1 MTIKTKSHKRIYQN
15 KWMTVYEDEIEL
27 PNGHK
32 GIYGYVERKP
42 GADAIIV
49 NDHNQV
55 LLIEQ
60 YRYPIK
66 DFQIGGPGGAID
78 ENENPED
85 ALKREVKEE
94 TGLDIEIVK
103 KLGVFYPLSSCSTEL
118 GNLFLCK
125 ALSELDNRTKGE
137 EDENVKSVRF
147 VDFEEALRM
156 IDEGE
161 ITDAFTANAIQMAYR
176 FLQKSNLSNSH

>member
-1 MTIKTKSHKRIYQN
+1 MTIKTKSHKEIYKN
-15 KWMTVYEDEIEL
+15 KWMTVYEDAIEL

-32 GIYGYVERKP
+32 GIYGYVEREP

-49 NDHNQV
+49 NDKGQV

-66 DFQIGGPGGAID
+66 SFQIGIPGGAMD
-78 ENENPED
+78 ENEKPEES
-85 ALKREVKEE
+85 LKREVKEE
-94 TGLDIEIVK
+94 TGLDIEVIK
-103 KLGVFYPLSSCSTEL
+103 KIGVFYPLSSCSAEL

-125 ALSELDNRTKGE
+125 ALSELEDDKKGE
-137 EDENVKSVRF
+137 NDETVKSIRF

-161 ITDAFTANAIQMAYR
+161 ITDAFSANAIQIAYR
-176 FLQKSNLSNSH
+176 YINKSSK